1 MVFSMTGYGKGISK
15 SKGLTVTTEIKT
27 VNHRFLDLYIHAPL
41 QISSI
46 EEDIKKFIQQ
56 YFHRGRINVSIHIK
70 DEDDSPYEINVDWNL
85 LDEYIDQINEMKSRY
100 NLQSEIPLEI
110 LSSIPDL
117 FSVRQKD
124 NLIERTKALIL
135 KSVEIA
141 ANQTKESRRR
151 EGQFLQEDILARI
164 ESIEKSVQFIEENQS
179 KIIDEYY
186 KRIKQRIEDY
196 TKDIT
201 ELDANRLHQEIAL
214 LVEKGDITEEI
225 TRLKS
230 HVRHSIQLLKAPIE
244 EGPIGRKVDFI
255 VQEIHR
261 ELNTIGSKAI
271 DEQIGKIIVQ
281 SKSEL
286 EKVREQIQNIE

>member
-27 VNHRFLDLYIHAPL
+27 VNHRFLDVYIHAPL

-100 NLQSEIPLEI
+100 NLHSEIPLEI

-124 NLIERTKALIL
+124 DLIERAEALIL

-141 ANQTKESRRR
+141 ANQTRKSRRR
-151 EGQFLQEDILARI
+151 EGQYLREDLLARI
-164 ESIEKSVQFIEENQS
+164 ESIEKSVQFMEENQS
-179 KIIDEYY
+179 IILDEYY
-186 KRIKQRIEDY
+186 KRIKQRIQYY

-201 ELDANRLHQEIAL
+201 ELDNNRLHQEVAL

-230 HVRHSIQLLKAPIE
+230 HIRHSLQLLKAPIE
-244 EGPIGRKVDFI
+244 EGPVGRKIDFI

-281 SKSEL
+281 SKSDL